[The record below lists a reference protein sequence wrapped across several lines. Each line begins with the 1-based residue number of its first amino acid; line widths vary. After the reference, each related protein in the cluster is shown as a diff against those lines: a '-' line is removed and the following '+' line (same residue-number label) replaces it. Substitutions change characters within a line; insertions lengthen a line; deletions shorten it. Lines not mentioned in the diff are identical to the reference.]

1 MRRLLW
7 SPKSSHPRLASASRV
22 PLSRRTLL
30 AAPFLLPILAK
41 AADTE
46 VAIAVSSTSFVLGG
60 IKIGEQAGIF
70 QNNGLR
76 SRIIVMD
83 SGNAALSALLGG
95 SVHFSVSGPSEILA
109 ARARGQDV
117 VIATNLYRG
126 LAGSLVL
133 SKATISGLKATQ
145 DAPIADRLRAL
156 DNVVISEPS
165 ATSALLG
172 PYKAATEALGA
183 HIRFTYMA
191 QGAMPAALENNAIQG
206 MVASFPFVGTPI
218 IRGTG
223 VLWIDGP
230 GGELPAEVLPAS
242 SSCAQTTTAYAKEN
256 PDMIRRLRQT
266 VADIA
271 AFIETDPHAAQR
283 ALAAGYPQLSP
294 QDIDLAFRQQWRN
307 WTKPDLTT
315 DDMRQELKL
324 LNASVK
330 LPGLDK
336 LDPASALLPA

>member
-1 MRRLLW
+1 M
-7 SPKSSHPRLASASRV
+7 
-22 PLSRRTLL
+22 
-30 AAPFLLPILAK
+30 
-41 AADTE
+41 
-46 VAIAVSSTSFVLGG
+46 
-60 IKIGEQAGIF
+60 
-70 QNNGLR
+70 
-76 SRIIVMD
+76 
-83 SGNAALSALLGG
+83 
-95 SVHFSVSGPSEILA
+95 
-109 ARARGQDV
+109 
-117 VIATNLYRG
+117 
-126 LAGSLVL
+126 
-133 SKATISGLKATQ
+133 TQ
-145 DAPIADRLRAL
+145 YAPIADRLQAL

-172 PYKAATEALGA
+172 PYKAAAEAIGA

-242 SSCAQTTTAYAKEN
+242 SSCAQTTAVYAKEN
-256 PDMIRRLRQT
+256 PDVIRRLRQT

-315 DDMRQELKL
+315 DDMRQAGAQTPERFRQ
-324 LNASVK
+324 ASRPGQAR
-330 LPGLDK
+330 PGLR
-336 LDPASALLPA
+336 SAAGIVVAIARDAGSVSVLAGC